1 MLSTLLALAT
11 TAALA
16 RTPDPYVGCRAE
28 PQGEGTLLHRCPGLM
43 MTEAPGPAISP
54 PVAVAALR
62 DQLQSAGRSLRDSTL
77 TIDGDPL
84 PVVLV
89 EGPVSD
95 ALVAAVPFPGQG
107 LRILYCAPS
116 DRTQTS
122 LQRCAD
128 LVGRASRYGLGV
140 GGTMPEVAVAAPAP
154 TASPLATAPS
164 ATPPTATATAALT
177 RTTGPANA
185 PATPDRFSPTD
196 PAGGPVAATGPSP
209 DGPRFRGRDVPG
221 APDCRWSMVGED
233 VGSLSCPGTV
243 LVIGRV
249 PVADPSVT
257 LKNLVDPHLQAIK
270 ESGFSGRIKRITGPC
285 RVDLVD
291 GQCVD
296 LRLDPPRGNPYR
308 VLAGVVVDRGNTWF
322 ATCRQTPP
330 APGIPT
336 PCDRLLSAWPPVG
349 VVDR

>member
-1 MLSTLLALAT
+1 VLPTLLALAT
-11 TAALA
+11 AGALA
-16 RTPDPYVGCRAE
+16 RSPDPYVGCRAE
-28 PQGEGTLLHRCPGLM
+28 PQGGGTLLHRCPGLM
-43 MTEAPGPAISP
+43 MTEAPGPAVSP

-62 DQLQSAGRSLRDSTL
+62 DQLSSAGRSLRDSTL
-77 TIDGDPL
+77 TIDGEPL

-89 EGPVSD
+89 EGPMSD
-95 ALVAAVPFPGQG
+95 ALVAAVPFPGRG

-122 LQRCAD
+122 LQRCAN
-128 LVGRASRYGLGV
+128 LVGRASQYGLGA
-140 GGTMPEVAVAAPAP
+140 GGTLPDGAAGGSRSEASLVATATTPTAAAALTAAAAPADALP
-154 TASPLATAPS
+154 TP
-164 ATPPTATATAALT
+164 
-177 RTTGPANA
+177 N
-185 PATPDRFSPTD
+185 RFSQVD

-209 DGPRFRGRDVPG
+209 EGPRFRGRDVPST
-221 APDCRWSMVGED
+221 PDCRWSMVGED

-249 PVADPSVT
+249 AVADPSAT
-257 LKNLVDPHLQAIK
+257 LENLVDPHVTEIK
-270 ESGFSGRIKRITGPC
+270 ETGFSGRIKRITGPC

-291 GQCVD
+291 GRCVD

-330 APGIPT
+330 GPGIPP

-349 VVDR
+349 VEDR